1 MMMNPVLSNPS
12 SIWCLHWFVDVVSLR
27 FFFSHEVDTLCLEV
41 QHPSR
46 EMEKVC
52 RMGSGIATVTADEV
66 VELIRRS
73 DTVGLSD
80 AKPPEGGN
88 TW

>member
-1 MMMNPVLSNPS
+1 
-12 SIWCLHWFVDVVSLR
+12 
-27 FFFSHEVDTLCLEV
+27 
-41 QHPSR
+41 
-46 EMEKVC
+46 MEKVC